1 MDVMS
6 AINPAFLF
14 ELAASAGA
22 QFWRIQMATP
32 GGWID
37 RETTF
42 TPERALL
49 VASYLS
55 RTIPE
60 DHLRILTP
68 EGKIW

>member
-1 MDVMS
+1 MTAM
-6 AINPAFLF
+6 NPAFLL

-32 GGWID
+32 TGWID
-37 RETTF
+37 RETVF
-42 TPERALL
+42 TETRALL